1 MDSFT
6 HVWDSNCAITA
17 VLSTLLSFRENPSE
31 IVHPLIYDLSIY
43 PSFSFLSFLHIP
55 SHVGTLDPKVK
66 LGDIGYR
73 RVTLDRGSVSTN
85 SISLISHPIQ
95 ILTRCVT
102 FGHVLS
108 TDVHYR
114 SLLLSTV
121 RENIERIEIVRTV
134 ALKLSEKTA
143 SFASIREIPSCVE
156 DNGGR
161 QGRAELTALYSW
173 IRHLAGLFGA
183 VQLPPLSPS
192 FGH

>member
-1 MDSFT
+1 M
-6 HVWDSNCAITA
+6 
-17 VLSTLLSFRENPSE
+17 
-31 IVHPLIYDLSIY
+31 
-43 PSFSFLSFLHIP
+43 HIP
-55 SHVGTLDPKVK
+55 SHVGTLDPKVE

-108 TDVHYR
+108 MDVHYG
-114 SLLLSTV
+114 SLLSTV

-161 QGRAELTALYSW
+161 QGRAELTALYS
-173 IRHLAGLFGA
+173 
-183 VQLPPLSPS
+183 
-192 FGH
+192 

>member
-1 MDSFT
+1 M
-6 HVWDSNCAITA
+6 
-17 VLSTLLSFRENPSE
+17 LSTLLSFRENPSE

-143 SFASIREIPSCVE
+143 SFASIRREIPSCVE

-161 QGRAELTALYSW
+161 QGRAELTALYS
-173 IRHLAGLFGA
+173 
-183 VQLPPLSPS
+183 
-192 FGH
+192 

>member
-1 MDSFT
+1 MRDNSRVIDT
-6 HVWDSNCAITA
+6 P
-17 VLSTLLSFRENPSE
+17 VLPRKSVRNRPSIDLRFIDLSF
-31 IVHPLIYDLSIY
+31 LF
-43 PSFSFLSFLHIP
+43 FSFFILLHIP
-55 SHVGTLDPKVK
+55 SHVGTLDPKVE

-85 SISLISHPIQ
+85 SISLISVSHPIQ
-95 ILTRCVT
+95 ILARCVT

-161 QGRAELTALYSW
+161 QGRAELTALYS
-173 IRHLAGLFGA
+173 
-183 VQLPPLSPS
+183 
-192 FGH
+192 

>member
-1 MDSFT
+1 MRDNSRVIDT
-6 HVWDSNCAITA
+6 
-17 VLSTLLSFRENPSE
+17 LSFRENPSE

-55 SHVGTLDPKVK
+55 SHVGTLDPKVE

-95 ILTRCVT
+95 ILARCVT

-108 TDVHYR
+108 MDVHYG
-114 SLLLSTV
+114 SLLSTV

-161 QGRAELTALYSW
+161 QGRAELTALYS
-173 IRHLAGLFGA
+173 
-183 VQLPPLSPS
+183 
-192 FGH
+192 